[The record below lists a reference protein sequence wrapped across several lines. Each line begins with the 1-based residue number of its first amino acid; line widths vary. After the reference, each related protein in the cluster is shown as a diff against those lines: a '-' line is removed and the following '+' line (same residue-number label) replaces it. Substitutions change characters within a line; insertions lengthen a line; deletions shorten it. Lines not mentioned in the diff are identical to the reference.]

1 MSQLK
6 KYRELAGYSQGKLAE
21 VSGVSVRMI
30 QHYEQGRADINR
42 AEAMTVWK
50 LAHWLQCGVEDLLE
64 FDN

>member
-30 QHYEQGRADINR
+30 QYYEQGRADINK

-50 LAHWLQCGVEDLLE
+50 LAYWLHCDVQDLLE
-64 FDN
+64 FNR